1 MEIIYC
7 KKWWFPRKKSIEI
20 FNEETARNNHLSGE
34 DYTVVLKQNDMVSY
48 VVEMAK
54 NDVFVHFMNDNEVNY
69 ITYAFHKENDKL
81 FLNAAYYHSYEA
93 EKEIELM
100 VFGFKQN
107 GELYMEK
114 RDLLSGEI
122 EEREAV
128 VDVSCNW
135 EDFPKFGDYSRLL
148 ILERKRPFQVLCKR

>member
-7 KKWWFPRKKSIEI
+7 KKWWFPRKKPIEI

-34 DYTVVLKQNDMVSY
+34 DY
-48 VVEMAK
+48 
-54 NDVFVHFMNDNEVNY
+54 
-69 ITYAFHKENDKL
+69 TYAFHKENDKL

-100 VFGFKQN
+100 VFGFKQS

-122 EEREAV
+122 EERE
-128 VDVSCNW
+128 
-135 EDFPKFGDYSRLL
+135 K
-148 ILERKRPFQVLCKR
+148 IM

>member
-1 MEIIYC
+1 
-7 KKWWFPRKKSIEI
+7 
-20 FNEETARNNHLSGE
+20 
-34 DYTVVLKQNDMVSY
+34 
-48 VVEMAK
+48 
-54 NDVFVHFMNDNEVNY
+54 
-69 ITYAFHKENDKL
+69 
-81 FLNAAYYHSYEA
+81 
-93 EKEIELM
+93 M

-135 EDFPKFGDYSRLL
+135 EDFAHFR
-148 ILERKRPFQVLCKR
+148 ERKNHVNLRASYLDMLALKFTKYCFLNSSKSTDCC

>member
-1 MEIIYC
+1 
-7 KKWWFPRKKSIEI
+7 
-20 FNEETARNNHLSGE
+20 
-34 DYTVVLKQNDMVSY
+34 
-48 VVEMAK
+48 
-54 NDVFVHFMNDNEVNY
+54 
-69 ITYAFHKENDKL
+69 
-81 FLNAAYYHSYEA
+81 
-93 EKEIELM
+93 M

-148 ILERKRPFQVLCKR
+148 ILERKKIV

>member
-1 MEIIYC
+1 M
-7 KKWWFPRKKSIEI
+7 KKKPKSI
-20 FNEETARNNHLSGE
+20 
-34 DYTVVLKQNDMVSY
+34 
-48 VVEMAK
+48 
-54 NDVFVHFMNDNEVNY
+54 
-69 ITYAFHKENDKL
+69 
-81 FLNAAYYHSYEA
+81 NAAYYHSYEA

-148 ILERKRPFQVLCKR
+148 ILEREKIV